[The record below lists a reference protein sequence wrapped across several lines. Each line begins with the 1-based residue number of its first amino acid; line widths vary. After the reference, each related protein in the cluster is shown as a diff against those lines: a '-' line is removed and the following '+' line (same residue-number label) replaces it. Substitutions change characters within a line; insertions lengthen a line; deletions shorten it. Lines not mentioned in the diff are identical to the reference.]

1 MKTSDLVDGL
11 RHMANMME
19 ALQTLTRRIDSVR
32 RADET
37 TGQTLERVLKERA
50 EIVVL
55 LKKGGIVCNDFD
67 FEFKDYGMLADRV
80 EELIEQTVK
89 APLRAVMQL
98 LPVDQ
103 RESLVTR
110 LRSPNF
116 EPRITAEE
124 RTLLANLVEEA
135 ATCTSES

>member
-55 LKKGGIVCNDFD
+55 LKKGGVVCNDFD
-67 FEFKDYGMLADRV
+67 FEFKDFGMLADRV
-80 EELIEQTVK
+80 EELIKKKTGGP
-89 APLRAVMQL
+89 ARDLLRALSGKAREDL
-98 LPVDQ
+98 LMRVRTPGLYTND
-103 RESLVTR
+103 
-110 LRSPNF
+110 
-116 EPRITAEE
+116 EE
-124 RTLLANLVEEA
+124 RKLIGNVLDEA
-135 ATCTSES
+135 SKE